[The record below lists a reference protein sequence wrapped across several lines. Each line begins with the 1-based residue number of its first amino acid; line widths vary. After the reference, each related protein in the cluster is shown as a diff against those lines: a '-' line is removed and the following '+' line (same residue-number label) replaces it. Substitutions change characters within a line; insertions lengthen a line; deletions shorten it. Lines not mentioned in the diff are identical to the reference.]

1 MNHRDPQGLALAP
14 SVDPLVELMDWLASP
29 DGGALRM
36 DQAID
41 IARAIARGEVP
52 NVGMIT
58 MPAATI
64 EDIARRVREIE
75 LQTAEAATKAA
86 LISLGWT
93 PPPAGVMTTDGGRTW
108 IKIELAGPNDSIVT
122 HGEWMEVDGKR
133 IPLDEYLGS
142 YQHTLGKSE

>member
-14 SVDPLVELMDWLASP
+14 SVDPKTEVMCWLVDP

-41 IARAIARGEVP
+41 IARAIALGEVP
-52 NVGMIT
+52 YVVMIT

-64 EDIARRVREIE
+64 DDIARRVREIE

-93 PPPAGVMTTDGGRTW
+93 PPPAGVMTTDGGKIWT
-108 IKIELAGPNDSIVT
+108 KIELAGPNDFAVF

-133 IPLDEYLGS
+133 IPMKEYFRDGNS
-142 YQHTLGKSE
+142 GESK